1 MEGGGVGVGV
11 GVVVADFGDVV
22 DVTDVVNSQAAGV
35 VGLIDV
41 VANHHRV
48 VVDGGQAVGEG
59 GDVAGSAQVLH
70 V

>member
-22 DVTDVVNSQAAGV
+22 DVTDVVNSQATGV
-35 VGLIDV
+35 VGFVDV

-48 VVDGGQAVGEG
+48 VVDGG
-59 GDVAGSAQVLH
+59 
-70 V
+70 